1 MQKQCAQKDTLRER
15 ERGGENETHKHKSQV
30 HSKSE
35 SSLPHYFWVAGFKTM
50 FIGLIFPSAPFQ
62 ILSNNQEE
70 GKKKAQCPDNV
81 KHEAQP

>member
-1 MQKQCAQKDTLRER
+1 
-15 ERGGENETHKHKSQV
+15 
-30 HSKSE
+30 
-35 SSLPHYFWVAGFKTM
+35 M

-81 KHEAQP
+81 KHEAQARRPWLSCQHWSDSHAMPK